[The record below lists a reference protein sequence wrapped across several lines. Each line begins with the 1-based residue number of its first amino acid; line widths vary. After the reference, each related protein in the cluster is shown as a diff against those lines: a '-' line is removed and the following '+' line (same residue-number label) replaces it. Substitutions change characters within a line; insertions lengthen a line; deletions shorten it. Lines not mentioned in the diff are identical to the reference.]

1 MLTQTNCHLH
11 VTLFTRLLS
20 RRFEIGLFM
29 LLVLTLLPSYKLT
42 AQKKD
47 QKLEEWSA
55 KWISTTRHQETLR
68 QGVVHFG
75 LPFELGAKPTG
86 TVEVDVAA
94 DQGYQLYV
102 NGKLVRQAHNNGD
115 LEHYR
120 YQTVNIGPY
129 LRAGSNVVSALV
141 WNQAFLAQDP
151 LVSHQLAF
159 ILNAKS
165 PDFAFLNT
173 ARNWFAIDESVDRF
187 RPAKLVYGYYHAG
200 PTEVVGLSQVGVVD
214 HGQSPQAVRQQ
225 IGTKPAISLWRGS
238 PAGFT
243 WSGYWKLVPDPLP
256 PMLEQKLGSPEAKQ
270 TISPVMMPQP
280 IVRTDYGA
288 VGAKVLPTMPSTLA
302 PQSTVKVLVDMQKLV
317 TAYPELTI
325 DGGAGGMVVLRY
337 DEALFDPAD
346 TKHQTKGDRNVV
358 KGKVMQGYADTVYLH
373 QGANNFRPIWWR
385 TYRYLE
391 LTIQTKDSPI
401 ERLGLDHWL
410 TYYPFKATNILTLVG
425 DQDTS
430 LTRRTSQMMD
440 IGQRTLQLCAHET
453 FMDCPYYEQSQYVG
467 DTRIEGLVSYLN
479 FGDPSLWRQ
488 AIKHFE
494 ESRGTEGLTKS
505 RWPSRLSQRIP
516 GFSLWWVGMVYD
528 YALWTGDS
536 SLVAEVWPG
545 VEAVMTYFAKLQ
557 RPDGTL
563 ADPSHW
569 NFVDWSWT
577 KTRGKPSQDSA
588 GRSAILDFH
597 YQLARKYAQSLA
609 HRFNQSTSWEHY
621 GKANSVSGVGSLAAQ
636 YFDGNHGFYQDNTT
650 GNEASQHVN
659 ILAVLSG
666 AEQARRNYL
675 TKPNVRVRPLGPSF
689 LQEKGL
695 MPTTIYYSFYRA
707 EAMRAL
713 GLPANE
719 YIKQLGIWE
728 DQLKLNLSTWA
739 EEPEPSRS
747 DCHAWGSSPNYHFYT
762 LVLGITH
769 DVVLPM
775 LDTETAE
782 KCKHKNLSWGPDHVY
797 LQPHLGNLRQA
808 QGSLSLDNQTGIAVD
823 YQHLMGMPKLDKAAR
838 IIKGKGQVK
847 SGWLV
852 TIKLQRPD
860 QKAALVWDQDHVVGE
875 VNGNATSTFWI
886 ADDWQSGTNPAVKP
900 LVDYVVGR

>member
-1 MLTQTNCHLH
+1 MRPKTIFQLRFALYFAKQGLCLTIGLGG
-11 VTLFTRLLS
+11 LLAFWLLS
-20 RRFEIGLFM
+20 
-29 LLVLTLLPSYKLT
+29 SYKLT
-42 AQKKD
+42 AQQTG
-47 QKLEEWSA
+47 QKLEEWPA
-55 KWISTTRHQETLR
+55 KWISTARHQEVLR
-68 QGVVHFG
+68 QGVVHFA
-75 LPFELGAKPTG
+75 LPFELGTKPTG
-86 TVEVDVAA
+86 AVEVDVAA

-102 NGKLVRQAHNNGD
+102 NGKLVRRAHNNGD

-129 LRAGSNVVSALV
+129 LLAGSNVVSALV

-151 LVSHQLAF
+151 LISHQLAF
-159 ILNAKS
+159 ILKAHT
-165 PDFAFLNT
+165 PAFAFLNT
-173 ARNWFAIDESVDRF
+173 DRNWFAIDEAADRF

-200 PTEVVGLSQVGVVD
+200 PTEVVGLSQEGFVD
-214 HGQSPQAVRQQ
+214 HSQNPQAVIRQ
-225 IGTKPAISLWRGS
+225 IGTKAATRFWKGS
-238 PAGFT
+238 PAGYT
-243 WSGYWKLVPDPLP
+243 WTGFWKLVPDQLP
-256 PMLEQKLGSPEAKQ
+256 PMLDQKLGSPDAKQ
-270 TISPVMMPQP
+270 SISPVMMPQP
-280 IVRTDYGA
+280 IVRTEYDA
-288 VGAKVLPTMPSTLA
+288 VGAKVLPTMPSKLA
-302 PQSTVKVLVDMQKLV
+302 PQSKVKVLVDMQKLV

-325 DGGAGGMVVLRY
+325 DGGAGGIVVLRY

-346 TKHQTKGDRNVV
+346 PKHQTKGDRNVV
-358 KGKVMQGYADTVYLH
+358 KGKVMQGYEDTIYLH
-373 QGANNFRPIWWR
+373 KGSNHFRPIWWR

-391 LTIQTKDSPI
+391 LTIQTKDSPV
-401 ERLGLDHWL
+401 ERIGLDHWL
-410 TYYPFKATNILTLVG
+410 TYYPFNATNTLTLVG

-430 LTRRTSQMMD
+430 LTHKAKQMMD

-479 FGDPSLWRQ
+479 FGDPTLWRQ

-536 SLVAEVWPG
+536 SLVADVWPG
-545 VEAVMTYFAKLQ
+545 VESVMTYFAKLQ

-563 ADPSHW
+563 ADPGHW
-569 NFVDWSWT
+569 DFVDWSWT
-577 KTRGKPSQDSA
+577 KTRGKPSLDSG
-588 GRSAILDFH
+588 GRSAVLDFH

-609 HRFNQSTSWEHY
+609 HRFHQSTSWEHY
-621 GKANSVSGVGSLAAQ
+621 GKAGSTSGVGSLAAQ
-636 YFDGNHGFYQDNTT
+636 YFDGNRGYYQDNTT

-659 ILAVLSG
+659 ILALLSG

-675 TKPNVRVRPLGPSF
+675 TKPDVRVRPINSSF
-689 LQEKGL
+689 LMDTAL
-695 MPTTIYYSFYRA
+695 MQTTIYYSFYRA

-713 GLPANE
+713 GQPAND
-719 YIKQLGIWE
+719 YVKHLGIWD

-762 LVLGITH
+762 MVLGITH
-769 DVVLPM
+769 DVVLPI

-782 KCKHKNLSWGPDHVY
+782 KCRYKNLSWGPEHVY
-797 LQPHLGNLRQA
+797 LQPHLGHLRQA
-808 QGSLSLDNQTGIAVD
+808 KGSLSLEQRTGVSVD
-823 YQHLMGMPKLDKAAR
+823 YMHHERTPKLDKAAR
-838 IIKGKGQVK
+838 TINGKGQVK

-852 TIKLQRPD
+852 TVKLQRPD
-860 QKAALVWDQDHVVGE
+860 QKATIVWDQDHVVGE
-875 VNGNATSTFWI
+875 VQGNATSTFWI
-886 ADDWQSGTNPAVKP
+886 ADDWQAGSNPVVKP
-900 LVDYVVGR
+900 LVEYVMGR